1 MFPSAFDCKFI
12 CFKQPRFPTTLEVV
26 LHILWVRGL
35 ALGGGLGGT
44 RGNPGAS
51 VLDVGDD
58 GREVE
63 TSCIFPNF

>member
-1 MFPSAFDCKFI
+1 M
-12 CFKQPRFPTTLEVV
+12 EVV